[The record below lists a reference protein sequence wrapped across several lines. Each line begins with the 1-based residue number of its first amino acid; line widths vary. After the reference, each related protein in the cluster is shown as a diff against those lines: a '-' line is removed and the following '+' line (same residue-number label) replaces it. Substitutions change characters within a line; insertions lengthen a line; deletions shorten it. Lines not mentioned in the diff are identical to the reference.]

1 MSDLQLAR
9 LGGLIDNCQRQIDML
24 ASDGVDTRMASVETN
39 HTKKSK
45 KDKKSKKSK
54 KGKGVGCYGGNVL
67 YGLKHCLHRINQL
80 TSDLDTKYVHCLV
93 NARTHNDVRDCFD
106 NLRRDIL
113 YFHQVMESECNVRK
127 CQMSQITNKDL
138 DCCAAAAT
146 GKDLSV
152 CFEKMIQGPL
162 TGSLLDDPTV
172 L

>member
-9 LGGLIDNCQRQIDML
+9 LGELIDNCQRGIDQL
-24 ASDGVDTRMASVETN
+24 ERESRVNKKASVA
-39 HTKKSK
+39 KKSK
-45 KDKKSKKSK
+45 KTK
-54 KGKGVGCYGGNVL
+54 KGKKAKTIGCYGGNPL

-113 YFHQVMESECNVRK
+113 YFQQVMGSECNVKR
-127 CQMSQITNKDL
+127 CQMSNITNKDL

-152 CFEKMIQGPL
+152 CFERMIQGPL

>member
-9 LGGLIDNCQRQIDML
+9 LGGLIETCQRGIDRL
-24 ASDGVDTRMASVETN
+24 EREDRAAKKASAV
-39 HTKKSK
+39 KKSSQVK
-45 KDKKSKKSK
+45 KAKQPKKPKKVKPS
-54 KGKGVGCYGGNVL
+54 GCYGGNPL

-113 YFHQVMESECNVRK
+113 YFHQVMESECNVKR
-127 CQMSQITNKDL
+127 CQVSNITSKDL

-146 GKDLSV
+146 GKDLSL
-152 CFEKMIQGPL
+152 CFERMIQGPL

-172 L
+172 A